1 MPQNEVVTLPRP
13 QRELAPQTYSFAEIE
28 RLADYIAKSR
38 LFGLATREQ
47 AIVMMSIAQ
56 AEGRHPAQAAKDYNV
71 IQGRPSKTAEA
82 MQRDFMQAGG
92 RIEWHDLSDE
102 AACATF
108 SHPQGGSIRILW
120 DIGRANKAGLAGK
133 DMWKKYPRQ
142 MLRAR
147 CVSEGVKTIY
157 PAATS
162 GFYTPE
168 EAGDIPVMALPPEPS
183 DTTADLD
190 QFAAVTGEAE
200 PPPALDPS
208 VEADSVAEMGMAA
221 LERFW
226 QQLTP
231 AQKRAL
237 KPRLEVLKAIAATV
251 DDPFGLPPLAP
262 PEQRQDEIST
272 SPPDAV
278 PASGVSPADAGQP
291 FAEGDVFSQLDHEA
305 KAATKDGIAAFR
317 KWSKTLSRDDRD
329 LILHMFPEYE
339 LLARNADAER
349 GLAL

>member
-1 MPQNEVVTLPRP
+1 MPQNEVVSLPRA
-13 QRELAPQTYSFAEIE
+13 QREMAPQAYSFAEIE

-92 RIEWHDLSDE
+92 RIEWHDLSDDI
-102 AACATF
+102 AAATF

-120 DIGRANKAGLAGK
+120 DMPRAAKAGLSGK

-157 PAATS
+157 PAATG

-168 EAGDIPVMALPPEPS
+168 EVRDMPMAALPEVAA

-190 QFAAVTGEAE
+190 QFAKDSRDRAVEELAHFDAMTGEVE
-200 PPPALDPS
+200 PPPSRDILA
-208 VEADSVAEMGMAA
+208 EAREVAAGGAVLFRE
-221 LERFW
+221 FW
-226 QQLTP
+226 QGLSPPERDSIRVHLVEFQT
-231 AQKRAL
+231 
-237 KPRLEVLKAIAATV
+237 IAKTA
-251 DDPFGLPPLAP
+251 DDPFGLPPLPAAETVTEA
-262 PEQRQDEIST
+262 EQPVVARD
-272 SPPDAV
+272 V
-278 PASGVSPADAGQP
+278 
-291 FAEGDVFSQLDHEA
+291 FAELDHEA
-305 KAATKDGIAAFR
+305 RAATREGERAFEAWWKTLRRGDADLIRAFR
-317 KWSKTLSRDDRD
+317 D
-329 LILHMFPEYE
+329 EYRNMA
-339 LLARNADAER
+339 LAVDAQR

>member
-1 MPQNEVVTLPRP
+1 MQQNEVVTLPRGA
-13 QRELAPQTYSFAEIE
+13 QREPAPQAYSFAEIE
-28 RLADYIAKSR
+28 RLADYIAESR

-56 AEGRHPAQAAKDYNV
+56 AEGRHPAQAAKDYNI

-92 RIEWHDLSDE
+92 RIEWHDLSDDI
-102 AACATF
+102 AAATF

-120 DIGRANKAGLAGK
+120 DMPRAAKAGLSGK

-157 PAATS
+157 PAATG

-168 EAGDIPVMALPPEPS
+168 EVRDMPTSVLPEAPS

-190 QFAAVTGEAE
+190 QFAAGPTAAEVQFDAVTGEVEPLPPRDILAE
-200 PPPALDPS
+200 AREQCEFGVAAFTKFWQRLSGSERDSIRAHLKEFEAAAKRADSPFDLAPLPS
-208 VEADSVAEMGMAA
+208 VEPVTQEEQPVVA
-221 LERFW
+221 RD
-226 QQLTP
+226 
-231 AQKRAL
+231 
-237 KPRLEVLKAIAATV
+237 V
-251 DDPFGLPPLAP
+251 
-262 PEQRQDEIST
+262 
-272 SPPDAV
+272 
-278 PASGVSPADAGQP
+278 
-291 FAEGDVFSQLDHEA
+291 FAELDHEA
-305 KAATKDGIAAFR
+305 RAATREGVTAFR
-317 KWSKTLSRDDRD
+317 AWWKTLRPGDKD
-329 LILHMFPEYE
+329 LIRAFQPEYE
-339 LLARNADAER
+339 KLAAEADAQR